1 MAKKT
6 STAKSYLVFISHS
19 SKDRWIAKQMANL
32 IETRG
37 RKHGVKAFLDEKDI
51 EGGQSIPEEIKRN
64 IKACDEFVV
73 LLSQDSINRPWVLVE
88 TGGAWL
94 LDKYI
99 IVITH
104 KVTPK
109 EMPEVTA
116 QYRAIDLND
125 FDHYLEQLLKRAKG
139 VLK

>member
-1 MAKKT
+1 
-6 STAKSYLVFISHS
+6 
-19 SKDRWIAKQMANL
+19 MANL